1 MLALAPATTLT
12 DERVK
17 GVIVS
22 PITGNAAEVA
32 RRGLL
37 KISESTILGTVDGL
51 DLRGHAKISA
61 VVGIPLRNLQ
71 QRHDVATFAASAP
84 IAAVTAL
91 LELLAMSTLEK
102 VITAL
107 GDHADTPNFEQLSAA
122 IDTVQGEGASIDDI
136 VAVLAFAIVEE
147 FPAAPHCRRLFEERA
162 EFALPDLPDIVVT
175 STPLAPKET
184 DPEIK
189 EQRRRRRE
197 EEKKRKR
204 GPTSQRP
211 PRPTKTKP
219 LPKVT
224 PATRAPAP
232 AVEIAVEARR
242 PLNFTPA
249 ELDRFD
255 PGHALVGSVVIVDVP
270 FDATDP
276 TAPEQKSKERPALV
290 VAASAD
296 GMLVRPI
303 YSSSSPSRN
312 VLQAWR
318 RLGLDHVCYVD
329 DTRVA
334 LAVAP
339 SESLERVGR
348 LTDQEWN
355 AQL

>member
-1 MLALAPATTLT
+1 MA
-12 DERVK
+12 
-17 GVIVS
+17 
-22 PITGNAAEVA
+22 PITGNAAEIS

-37 KISESTILGTVDGL
+37 KINESTILGIVDGL

-71 QRHDVATFAASAP
+71 QRRDVTTFAVTAP

-91 LELLAMSTLEK
+91 LDLLAMAPLEK
-102 VITAL
+102 VIAAL
-107 GDHADTPNFEQLSAA
+107 GEHADTPNFEQLSDA
-122 IDTVQGEGASIDDI
+122 IDNVSRGGASIDDV
-136 VAVLAFAIVEE
+136 VAVLTFAIAEE
-147 FPAAPHCRRLFEERA
+147 FPAAPHCRRLLEERA
-162 EFALPDLPDIVVT
+162 DLTLPELPDVVVA
-175 STPLAPKET
+175 SSMVAPKET

-211 PRPTKTKP
+211 PRPTKTKAT
-219 LPKVT
+219 PKERSTSNQPRSVSDESGE
-224 PATRAPAP
+224 R
-232 AVEIAVEARR
+232 RR
-242 PLNFTPA
+242 PLIFTPA

-255 PGHALVGSVVIVDVP
+255 PEHAVVGTVVIVEVP

-290 VAASAD
+290 VAASAE
-296 GMLVRPI
+296 GLLVRPI
-303 YSSSSPSRN
+303 YSSSAPTRN
-312 VLQAWR
+312 ILQSWR
-318 RLGLDHVCYVD
+318 RLGLDHVSYVD
-329 DTRVA
+329 DARVA
-334 LAVAP
+334 LSVAP
-339 SESLERVGR
+339 TESLERVGR

>member
-1 MLALAPATTLT
+1 M
-12 DERVK
+12 
-17 GVIVS
+17 S

-37 KISESTILGTVDGL
+37 KISESTILSTVDGL

-71 QRHDVATFAASAP
+71 QRHDVTTFAASAP

-91 LELLAMSTLEK
+91 LELLAMTTLEK
-102 VITAL
+102 VIAAL
-107 GDHADTPNFEQLSAA
+107 GDHADTPNFEQLSEA
-122 IDTVQGEGASIDDI
+122 IDSVQGEGASIDDV

-147 FPAAPHCRRLFEERA
+147 FPAAPHCRRLFDERA
-162 EFALPDLPDIVVT
+162 EFALPELPDVVVAT
-175 STPLAPKET
+175 TLLAPKET
-184 DPEIK
+184 DPEVK

-211 PRPTKTKP
+211 PRPTKSKP
-219 LPKVT
+219 LPK
-224 PATRAPAP
+224 ATTASKEPQRS
-232 AVEIAVEARR
+232 VENVVEPRR
-242 PLNFTPA
+242 PMIFTPA

-255 PGHALVGSVVIVDVP
+255 PEHALAGTVVIVDVP
-270 FDATDP
+270 FDAADP
-276 TAPEQKSKERPALV
+276 SAPEQKSKERPALV
-290 VAASAD
+290 VAASPD
-296 GMLVRPI
+296 GLLVRPV
-303 YSSSSPSRN
+303 YSSTGPSRH

-318 RLGLDHVCYVD
+318 RLGLDHVCYLD

-334 LAVAP
+334 LSVAP

-348 LTDQEWN
+348 LTDLEWN

>member
-1 MLALAPATTLT
+1 M
-12 DERVK
+12 
-17 GVIVS
+17 S

-37 KISESTILGTVDGL
+37 KISESTILSTVDGL

-91 LELLAMSTLEK
+91 LELLAMNTLEK
-102 VITAL
+102 VIAAL
-107 GDHADTPNFEQLSAA
+107 GDHADTPNFEQLSGA
-122 IDTVQGEGASIDDI
+122 IDTVQGEGASIDDV
-136 VAVLAFAIVEE
+136 VAVLAFAVVEE
-147 FPAAPHCRRLFEERA
+147 FPAAPHCRRLFEERTD
-162 EFALPDLPDIVVT
+162 FALPELPDIAVT
-175 STPLAPKET
+175 STLLAPKET

-204 GPTSQRP
+204 GPSSQRP
-211 PRPTKTKP
+211 PRPTKSKP
-219 LPKVT
+219 LPKT
-224 PATRAPAP
+224 PTPTPEPRPS
-232 AVEIAVEARR
+232 VENAVEARR
-242 PLNFTPA
+242 PMIFTPA

-255 PGHALVGSVVIVDVP
+255 PEHALAGTVVILDVP

-276 TAPEQKSKERPALV
+276 SAPEQRSKERPALV
-290 VAASAD
+290 VAASPD
-296 GMLVRPI
+296 GLLVRPI
-303 YSSSSPSRN
+303 YSSSGPSRH

-334 LAVAP
+334 LSVAA

>member
-1 MLALAPATTLT
+1 MAPT
-12 DERVK
+12 
-17 GVIVS
+17 
-22 PITGNAAEVA
+22 TGNAAETS

-37 KISESTILGTVDGL
+37 KIDESTILTAVDGL

-71 QRHDVATFAASAP
+71 QRRDVATFAATAP

-91 LELLAMSTLEK
+91 LEMLAMAPLEK

-107 GDHADTPNFEQLSAA
+107 GDHADTPNFDQLSEA
-122 IDTVQGEGASIDDI
+122 IDAVSRDGATVDDI
-136 VAVLAFAIVEE
+136 VAVLAFAIAEE
-147 FPAAPHCRRLFEERA
+147 FPAAPHCRRLFDERVDL
-162 EFALPDLPDIVVT
+162 ALPDLPDVMVT
-175 STPLAPKET
+175 STLLAPKET

-197 EEKKRKR
+197 DEKKRKR

-211 PRPTKTKP
+211 RRPTKTKP
-219 LPKVT
+219 SPKV
-224 PATRAPAP
+224 RAASNETKIVADESP
-232 AVEIAVEARR
+232 ERR
-242 PLNFTPA
+242 RAMIFTPV

-255 PGHALVGSVVIVDVP
+255 PEHPLVGTVVIVEVP

-276 TAPEQKSKERPALV
+276 SAPEQKSKERPALV
-290 VAASAD
+290 VAASAEAL
-296 GMLVRPI
+296 LVRPI
-303 YSSSSPSRN
+303 YSSTAATRN

-334 LAVAP
+334 LGVAP